1 MSIKL
6 TILGCHSATP
16 RTFAHPTSQYLE
28 INNRSFLID
37 CGEGTQVQ
45 LRKYKIKFSKIDH
58 IFISHLHG
66 DHFFGLIGL
75 ISTFGLLNRHKDL
88 HIFGP
93 KGIKEIINLQLKL
106 SNSWLKFGLHFHELE
121 SAKSEL
127 IFEDENVEVQTIPLE
142 HRIYTNGFL
151 FKEKIGERKLNIIA
165 IKQNPEIEICDYQ
178 NLKNGKDFTNE
189 NGKII
194 DNEMLTFN
202 PPKQLSYAY
211 CSDTVYK
218 PEIVSLIKNSDLL
231 YHESTFLDDKID
243 LTEHTKHS
251 TAKQAAK
258 IAKLANVGKLIL
270 GHYSS
275 RYNDISLF
283 KEEAKTTFENVTLGE
298 AGKIITVETVVNK
311 ELVIAHQN

>member
-1 MSIKL
+1 
-6 TILGCHSATP
+6 
-16 RTFAHPTSQYLE
+16 
-28 INNRSFLID
+28 
-37 CGEGTQVQ
+37 
-45 LRKYKIKFSKIDH
+45 
-58 IFISHLHG
+58 
-66 DHFFGLIGL
+66 
-75 ISTFGLLNRHKDL
+75 LLNRQNDL

-106 SNSWLKFGLHFHELE
+106 SNSWLKYGLHFHELE
-121 SAKSEL
+121 SVESEL
-127 IFEDENVEVQTIPLE
+127 IFEDENVEVHTIPLE

-165 IKQNPEIEICDYQ
+165 IKQNSEIETCDYQ
-178 NLKNGKDFTNE
+178 NLKNGKDFTKE
-189 NGKII
+189 NGEVI
-194 DNEMLTFN
+194 DNEKLTFN

-218 PEIVSLIKNSDLL
+218 PAIVSLIKNSDLL

-243 LTEHTKHS
+243 LTVHTKHS
-251 TAKQAAK
+251 TAKQAAE